1 MRTSQNPGSVPA
13 VPPVR
18 RPPPSM
24 SEPGLN
30 FPGKFQSVLG
40 KSKEVGEYLKGHTES
55 SATLAKEA
63 VLVNET
69 NKV

>member
-1 MRTSQNPGSVPA
+1 
-13 VPPVR
+13 
-18 RPPPSM
+18 M

-40 KSKEVGEYLKGHTES
+40 KSKEVGEYLKGHTEA

-63 VLVNET
+63 VLVNES
-69 NKV
+69 NKVVTKFSRELHLNSH

>member
-1 MRTSQNPGSVPA
+1 
-13 VPPVR
+13 
-18 RPPPSM
+18 M